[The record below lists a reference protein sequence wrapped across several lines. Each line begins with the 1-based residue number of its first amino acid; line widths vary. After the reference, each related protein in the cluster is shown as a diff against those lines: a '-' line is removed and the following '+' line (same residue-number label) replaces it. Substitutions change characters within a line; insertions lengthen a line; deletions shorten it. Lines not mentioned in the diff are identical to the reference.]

1 LEIKSI
7 KAHGRVV
14 DMTDSQARSLAA
26 AIIRQ
31 AVDDLKA
38 APNEISRYT
47 ETIKRLEQQLSSETN
62 ANTLKKLSVQIN
74 DWKSMRNQAVYRKN
88 EVLAFFRGQ
97 WFEALAEMINLDPD
111 MIRDELKIARREVA

>member
-1 LEIKSI
+1 
-7 KAHGRVV
+7 
-14 DMTDSQARSLAA
+14 MTDSQARSLAA

>member
-1 LEIKSI
+1 
-7 KAHGRVV
+7 
-14 DMTDSQARSLAA
+14 MTDIQARSLAA

-62 ANTLKKLSVQIN
+62 VNTLKKLSVQIN
-74 DWKSMRNQAVYRKN
+74 EWESMRNQAVYRKN

-97 WFEALAEMINLDPD
+97 WFEDLAAMINLDPD
-111 MIRDELKIARREVA
+111 MIRMN